1 MKNIKE
7 LNSDFDYLESLGE
20 TKETS
25 EDEVWHAERLG
36 KFTSS
41 KIGSLMSKGRGK
53 GQEWGQMAMSYIYT
67 KIAEKMTGVPHYTPE
82 TNAMQWGNDHEAEAI
97 EKYNLVTEN
106 GATPMGKV
114 FIKFNDN
121 CGGSP
126 DGFVGDDGVIE
137 VKCPY
142 NSANHIETFIERT
155 IKKEYFYQCQGNMLF
170 SDRKW
175 CDFISYDPRMPED
188 MQLVIV
194 RVERDDDVCNSI
206 AERIE
211 QAASKIIEIQEKTGI
226 DLKF

>member
-1 MKNIKE
+1 MNWIDSIGIDTPQDE
-7 LNSDFDYLESLGE
+7 HLESLNLVN
-20 TKETS
+20 
-25 EDEVWHAERLG
+25 EDELWHLDRIG

-41 KIGSLMSKGRGK
+41 KIGALMSKGRGK
-53 GQEWGQMAMSYIYT
+53 DNEWGQMAMSYIYT

-82 TNAMQWGNDHEAEAI
+82 TKSMEWGNDHEAEAI
-97 EKYNLVTEN
+97 EKYNELTGN
-106 GATPMGKV
+106 DATPMGKV

-126 DGFVGDDGVIE
+126 DGFVGENGVIE

-155 IKKEYFYQCQGNMLF
+155 MKKEYWYQCQGNILF
-170 SDRKW
+170 SNRDW
-175 CDFISYDPRMPED
+175 CDFISYDPRMPKE
-188 MQLVIV
+188 MQLVVI
-194 RVERDDDVCNSI
+194 RVERDNEVCDAI

-211 QAASKIIEIQEKTGI
+211 AAAKKIIEIQEKTGI